1 MAKLKATPKSY
12 AEALRVLGDKQ
23 SVRLGNN
30 TYLEAIAERVYSE
43 GRIPEERITIA
54 VRLHSTYIVKFY
66 EDDRTVLYSGGY
78 RTVTTKERINHFIK
92 GRIFQAKGQWKVVP
106 TLDVFGYLATN
117 TPLDFNEGFTFYT
130 SNSGHDG
137 KVIMYGADDARL
149 ECTPCDTGRRYK
161 AGTENE
167 VWYTAMSR

>member
-1 MAKLKATPKSY
+1 MAKLKATPKSF
-12 AEALRVLGDKQ
+12 AEAIAVLSGKDEC
-23 SVRLGNN
+23 RLGNN
-30 TYLEAIAERVYSE
+30 TYLHVVKFAQTGPSALYGIEC
-43 GRIPEERITIA
+43 IA
-54 VRLHSTYIVKFY
+54 VRLHNTDIVKFY
-66 EDDRTVLYSGGY
+66 SDGSTVLYSGGY

-92 GRIFQAKGQWKVVP
+92 GRIFQEKGQWKVVP

-130 SNSGHDG
+130 SNSWHDG
-137 KVIMYGADDARL
+137 KAIMYGADDTRL
-149 ECTPCDTGRRYK
+149 ECAPCDTGRRYK